1 MKKIKIRGNYYVQVN
16 ERIIFFRSAKQF
28 EGWGY
33 DSQVIKDDG
42 KYIQMKVSV
51 FDSNGEP
58 KSSGHAEEIRGSSN
72 INKTSALENCET
84 SALGRALGGLGIG
97 VKEAMASAEEVQNA
111 IMNQDKKASTKTS
124 IDSKRTL
131 SADQYFQTLKGTKEQ
146 IENVLKAFDMPKN
159 YRQNLNAKIK
169 QL

>member
-1 MKKIKIRGNYYVQVN
+1 MKKIKIRGSYYVQVN
-16 ERIIFFRSAKQF
+16 ERIICFRNEKQF

-42 KYIQMKVSV
+42 KSIQMKVSV
-51 FDSNGEP
+51 FDSNGIQ

-97 VKEAMASAEEVQNA
+97 VDDSLASAEEVQNA
-111 IMNQDKKASTKTS
+111 IMNQDKKAPTKTS
-124 IDSKRTL
+124 TDSKRTL

-159 YRQNLNAKIK
+159 YRQNLNAKIR

>member
-1 MKKIKIRGNYYVQVN
+1 MKKIKIKGKDYVQVN

-42 KYIQMKVSV
+42 QSIQIKVSV
-51 FDSNGEP
+51 FDSNGIQ